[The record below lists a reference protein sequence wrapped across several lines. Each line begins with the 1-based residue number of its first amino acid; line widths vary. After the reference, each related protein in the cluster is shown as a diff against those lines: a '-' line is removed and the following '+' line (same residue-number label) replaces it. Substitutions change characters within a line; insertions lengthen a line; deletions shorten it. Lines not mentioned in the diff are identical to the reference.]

1 MALQTS
7 HSAEPSSTP
16 TSTSSNND
24 NDVQQHNPFSPAG
37 SPPLILAFLSIG
49 LFAAAMIVVFG
60 WRRIQFGRNSWTLGT
75 QPNGEGATGAML
87 LNKPQL
93 WDLWNKED
101 TSWNQ
106 VAGKEKGG
114 HGAELQW
121 GNIMPLTATMVTE
134 VTGENVK
141 PLSPPSLRRDLL
153 HPRLQLFRAWP
164 ERWRRP
170 KHRERR
176 KSFDES
182 PPSTLQVGVAI
193 LMPSPQYPV
202 YVKKPTN
209 IEHDEQGRRRER
221 KEITDYSIGMYEC
234 TWD

>member
-7 HSAEPSSTP
+7 HSADPSSTP
-16 TSTSSNND
+16 TSSSAPDNN
-24 NDVQQHNPFSPAG
+24 QPKNPFSPAG

-60 WRRIQFGRNSWTLGT
+60 WRRIQFGRSSWTVGGT
-75 QPNGEGATGAML
+75 PGNGEGAMARIL
-87 LNKPQL
+87 LNRPKL

-101 TSWNQ
+101 VSWSQ
-106 VAGKEKGG
+106 VAGNEKGG
-114 HGAELQW
+114 HDPKLQW
-121 GNIMPLTATMVTE
+121 ANIMPLTATTVTKVITE
-134 VTGENVK
+134 GVK
-141 PLSPPSLRRDLL
+141 PLGPPSLRRDLL

-164 ERWRRP
+164 ERWRRR

-176 KSFDES
+176 KPLDES

-193 LMPSPQYPV
+193 LMPSSRYPV
-202 YVKKPTN
+202 YVKEPTHN
-209 IEHDEQGRRRER
+209 EYSEEERRRER

-234 TWD
+234 AWD